1 MDIPHLKA
9 SNWFCT
15 GSTDWPALG
24 GGTAGCQG
32 RPCDHTSIADLHSIY
47 DMYMTYV

>member
-32 RPCDHTSIADLHSIY
+32 RPWDHTSIADLHSIY